1 MKPDGSLF
9 PTTRKSTLIHE
20 LEGVI
25 SGTDN
30 SEESIEMP
38 ITPHQSAHVLT
49 SILIDGMAVVQE
61 MIVRKDDIK
70 CYRDLSQYFIQRI
83 DNISRDY
90 CETYLLFDNHTV
102 TDSMK
107 DRIRQ
112 LWKVGRTQ
120 DKGCEIENSTPI
132 KNFKVFLGTIETE
145 GTLHKKLSS
154 CANCQSLA
162 TRTKVL
168 CLPNRKWWTSQ
179 VHRRKPTRYWS
190 CMQ

>member
-1 MKPDGSLF
+1 MRTHEFAHCNASPMKPDGSLF

-90 CETYLLFDNHTV
+90 CETYLLFDNYTV
-102 TDSMK
+102 TESMK

-112 LWKVGRTQ
+112 L
-120 DKGCEIENSTPI
+120 
-132 KNFKVFLGTIETE
+132 
-145 GTLHKKLSS
+145 
-154 CANCQSLA
+154 
-162 TRTKVL
+162 
-168 CLPNRKWWTSQ
+168 
-179 VHRRKPTRYWS
+179 
-190 CMQ
+190 